1 MARYDFRTP
10 RLYVSADLA
19 PGVAAT
25 PGDSAV
31 HYLRHVL
38 RLEAGAKLLAFNGR
52 DGEWEA
58 QLAFPSKRDVK
69 LEILKQTR
77 AQPERGAL
85 HYAFAPVKQARLDFI
100 VQKAVEMGVSRLTPV
115 ITQHTQVTR
124 VNSERVRA
132 NAIEAAEQC
141 GILAL
146 PEIEEAAPFAD
157 WLAGIPPERVI
168 VFCDEDAE
176 IADPLQALREAPA
189 GAATRIV
196 GPEGGFHA
204 KEREALLS
212 HARVTRISLGPRILR
227 ADTAAVAALALLQ
240 AVRGDWR

>member
-19 PGVAAT
+19 AGAAVT

-38 RLEAGAKLLAFNGR
+38 RLKAGAKLLVFNGR

-58 QLAFPSKRDVK
+58 RMALPSKREIR
-69 LEILKQTR
+69 LEILEQTR
-77 AQPERGAL
+77 AQPETSAL
-85 HYAFAPVKQARLDFI
+85 HYAFAPVKQARFDFV
-100 VQKAVEMGVSRLTPV
+100 VQKAVELGAGRLTPV
-115 ITQHTQVTR
+115 VTQHTQVTR
-124 VNSERVRA
+124 VNTERLRA

-141 GILAL
+141 GVLAL
-146 PEIEEAAPFAD
+146 PEIEEATPFED
-157 WLAGIPPERVI
+157 WLAGVSPERVV

-176 IADPLQALREAPA
+176 ISDPLHALRKAPP
-189 GAATRIV
+189 GPVTLVV

-212 HARVTRISLGPRILR
+212 RARVTRISLGPRILR

>member
-19 PGVAAT
+19 AGAAVT
-25 PGDSAV
+25 PGDPAV

-38 RLEAGAKLLAFNGR
+38 RLEAGAKLFVFNGR

-58 QLAFPSKRDVK
+58 RLALPSKRAVK
-69 LEILKQTR
+69 LDILTQTR
-77 AQPERGAL
+77 GQPEAGSL
-85 HYAFAPVKQARLDFI
+85 DYAFAPVKQARLDFI
-100 VQKAVEMGVSRLTPV
+100 VQKAVEMGVGRLTPV

-141 GILAL
+141 GVLAL
-146 PEIEEAAPFAD
+146 PVIEEAAPFPA
-157 WLAGIPPERVI
+157 WLAGILPERVI
-168 VFCDEDAE
+168 VFCDEDAG
-176 IADPLQALREAPA
+176 ISDPLRALREAPA
-189 GAATRIV
+189 GAATLIV

-212 HARVTRISLGPRILR
+212 HARVIRISLGPRILR
-227 ADTAAVAALALLQ
+227 ADTAAVAALTLLQ
-240 AVRGDWR
+240 AVRGDWG

>member
-10 RLYVSADLA
+10 RLYVPADLA
-19 PGVAAT
+19 PGVAVT

-58 QLAFPSKRDVK
+58 QLALPSKRDLK

-77 AQPERGAL
+77 AQPEAGAL
-85 HYAFAPVKQARLDFI
+85 HYVFAPVKQARLDFI

-141 GILAL
+141 GVLAL
-146 PEIEEAAPFAD
+146 PEIEEAASFAD
-157 WLAGIPPERVI
+157 WLAEISPERVI

-189 GAATRIV
+189 GAVTLIV

>member
-10 RLYVSADLA
+10 RLYVSVNLTA
-19 PGVAAT
+19 GAAVT
-25 PGDSAV
+25 PGDPAI

-38 RLEAGAKLLAFNGR
+38 RLEAGAKLLVFNGR

-58 QLAFPSKRDVK
+58 RLALPSKRDVRI
-69 LEILKQTR
+69 EILKQTR
-77 AQPERGAL
+77 AQPEASAL

-100 VQKAVEMGVSRLTPV
+100 VQKAVEMGAGRLTPV

-141 GILAL
+141 GVLAL
-146 PEIEEAAPFAD
+146 PEIEEAMPFAD
-157 WLAGIPPERVI
+157 WLAGISPERVI

-176 IADPLQALREAPA
+176 ISDPLRALREAPS
-189 GAATRIV
+189 GAVTLIV
-196 GPEGGFHA
+196 GPEGGFHT
-204 KEREALLS
+204 KEREAILS
-212 HARVTRISLGPRILR
+212 HTRVARISLGPRILR

-240 AVRGDWR
+240 VVRGDWH